1 MNEVAEAT
9 TTCNYRQ
16 YVEELQRTGS
26 TLIPA
31 GVVFSDQE
39 ITRLEELQAQIPEET
54 VTHGDAGDKHAIYVR
69 RIMVDR
75 AGELPSTVNRPCSD
89 GIIDILSGGQR
100 PECLAALFQSQD
112 PFHIR
117 RCQMNRMIAGSFV
130 GVHLDAASNPDYEY
144 SIIVQLGRDFTGGAF
159 VVYADNGEQ
168 SSYMASYGSV
178 LVTTCKYR
186 HEVSKVLSG
195 ERNSLVYFYSRH
207 AGVNRRSQ

>member
-1 MNEVAEAT
+1 MNEVTEAT
-9 TTCNYRQ
+9 ITDIYSQ
-16 YVEELQRTGS
+16 YAEELQSTGS

-31 GVVFSDQE
+31 GIVFSGEE
-39 ITRLEELQAQIPEET
+39 ITRLAGLQAQIPEET
-54 VTHGDAGDKHAIYVR
+54 VTNGDAGDKHAIYVR

-75 AGELPSTVNRPCSD
+75 AGELPSTVNRPFSD

-130 GVHLDAASNPDYEY
+130 GVHLDAASNPDYDY
-144 SIIVQLGRDFTGGAF
+144 SMIVQLGRNFEGGAF
-159 VVYADNGEQ
+159 VVHTDNGQ
-168 SSYMASYGSV
+168 QRSYMASYGSV

-195 ERNSLVYFYSRH
+195 ERNSLVYFYSKH
-207 AGVNRRSQ
+207 AGANRRSQ